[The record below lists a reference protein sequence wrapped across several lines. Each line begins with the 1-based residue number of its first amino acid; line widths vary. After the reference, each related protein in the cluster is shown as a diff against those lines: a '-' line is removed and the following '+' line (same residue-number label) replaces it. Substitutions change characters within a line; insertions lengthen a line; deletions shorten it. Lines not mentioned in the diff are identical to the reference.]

1 MRGESGKE
9 VAIAESIARH
19 ERIRNIVLSSLLDW
33 TTELGEMIFGEI
45 LGESIGEHI
54 LGECFWLLALD
65 GRLLTPMS
73 LFSVDFMLG
82 RVVDLLFLSSES
94 K

>member
-1 MRGESGKE
+1 MHGESGKE

-19 ERIRNIVLSSLLDW
+19 ERIRNIVLGSLLDW

-54 LGECFWLLALD
+54 LGECFWLFALAS
-65 GRLLTPMS
+65 LLLSPIS
-73 LFSVDFMLG
+73 LISVDSMLR
-82 RVVDLLFLSSES
+82 RVTNF
-94 K
+94 